1 MRLIDADALMK
12 ELGITSD
19 DCCECEWGDGHGY
32 CTRTSDFTDACDS
45 ICTALPIEP
54 ESQWIPCSERL
65 PDDLEEVNVTWVNH
79 NPVTYYDFT
88 KDKPFTATAVYYR
101 KKWHWYSSACADIL
115 AEYGKN
121 EVDEIDDAI
130 EIIAWMPLPEP
141 FTPDDFSQH
150 MNPPED

>member
-1 MRLIDADALMK
+1 MRLIDADALK
-12 ELGITSD
+12 ASLGESPENWMDTPEEIQAVN
-19 DCCECEWGDGHGY
+19 
-32 CTRTSDFTDACDS
+32 DFYSFQDLIDAQP
-45 ICTALPIEP
+45 TVN
-54 ESQWIPCSERL
+54 QWIPCSERL

-101 KKWHWYSSACADIL
+101 KKWHWYSSVCADIL
-115 AEYGKN
+115 AEYGGN

-141 FTPDDFSQH
+141 YKPDDFSQH

>member
-1 MRLIDADALMK
+1 MTNEEAINLLDNLIGMIEDNQNSDYDQALHM
-12 ELGITSD
+12 GINSLK
-19 DCCECEWGDGHGY
+19 
-32 CTRTSDFTDACDS
+32 A
-45 ICTALPIEP
+45 EP
-54 ESQWIPCSERL
+54 QWIPCSERL

-101 KKWHWYSSACADIL
+101 KKWHWYSSVCADIL
-115 AEYGKN
+115 AEYGGN

-141 FTPDDFSQH
+141 YKPDDFSQH

>member
-1 MRLIDADALMK
+1 MRLIDADALR
-12 ELGITSD
+12 EQLQNL
-19 DCCECEWGDGHGY
+19 
-32 CTRTSDFTDACDS
+32 ACDDWNQGVS
-45 ICTALPIEP
+45 TSWADAYREIADMVEDAPTITPEP
-54 ESQWIPCSERL
+54 QWIPCSERL
-65 PDDLEEVNVTWVNH
+65 PDDCEEVNVTWVNH

-101 KKWHWYSSACADIL
+101 KKWHWYSSVCADIL

-141 FTPDDFSQH
+141 YKEGHD
-150 MNPPED
+150 E